1 MPAEAVRF
9 RELLAKVGSGEHTST
24 GLTRAEAREA
34 MDLMLLGQVS
44 DAQLGAFLIA
54 HRIRRPS
61 PIELTG
67 MLDSYRALGPTL
79 VTPGRSPLALALP
92 TTAATARHRCCRC
105 WPWCWRRR
113 ISPWCC
119 MAAAPCR

>member
-1 MPAEAVRF
+1 MPPEAVRF

-24 GLTRAEAREA
+24 GLTRAEACEA

-67 MLDSYRALGPTL
+67 MRRCAL
-79 VTPGRSPLALALP
+79 
-92 TTAATARHRCCRC
+92 
-105 WPWCWRRR
+105 
-113 ISPWCC
+113 
-119 MAAAPCR
+119 